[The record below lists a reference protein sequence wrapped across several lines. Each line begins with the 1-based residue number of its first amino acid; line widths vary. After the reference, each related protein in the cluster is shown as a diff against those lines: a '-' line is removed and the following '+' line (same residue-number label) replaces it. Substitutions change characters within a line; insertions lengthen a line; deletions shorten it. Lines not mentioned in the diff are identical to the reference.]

1 MHTEESNTSGRARRG
16 FTLVE
21 LLLVVTILGILAAV
35 VVVNFTGQG
44 EKARINATRT
54 SIANIGVA
62 ISAFDA
68 AKSRLPES
76 LDELTVEDA
85 NGAAMLDKKNL
96 NDSWGTAFQYKK
108 TSKFKYEV
116 RSAGPDAQM
125 GTDDD
130 IVN

>member
-1 MHTEESNTSGRARRG
+1 MWYSMKSLNESSRRA

-44 EKARINATRT
+44 EKARVNATRT
-54 SIANIGVA
+54 SIANISVA

-68 AKSRLPES
+68 AKSRLPDS

-96 NDSWGTAFQYKK
+96 NDSWGTPFQYKK
-108 TSKFKYEV
+108 ISKFKYEI

-125 GTDDD
+125 STDDD
-130 IVN
+130 ITN